1 LNASIRSFTGFVLSA
16 SLLSGLSATAFSRA
30 RTSSSVASPAAAATV
45 QQPDNAGA
53 ALQEGRR
60 LLKRGKAD
68 QAIGQLQTALNL
80 YTAAKNRKGI
90 AAAHNELGDLYLQQG
105 QDDTALEHYEKAYAA
120 LTGVVDQEQKEAAAA
135 GSAARMVDSRAA
147 VATDTAASASDTS
160 FNANLLLA
168 KIGDTNYRLGQM
180 GQASSAYARMNPQKP
195 ESAAKKAGEM
205 FAKMAPSVVLGQT
218 TGSAAVGSAAGAVGG
233 ALVAKNE
240 LDQYRISIVYM
251 TYELGMGRIAF
262 SGNDLETARK
272 HFQNA
277 DDAGKGALPMIA
289 NLGQTRR
296 FKTAARTSLADVS
309 LRQLNYKDAA
319 KLYENA
325 LKEAKEDKR
334 LDLTWPAQSGLG
346 RSQWLL
352 AAQEKDAKKA
362 TKLRE
367 SALDNYR
374 QAITTIETLRAGSL
388 RADESRTAFLATTKD
403 VFDEAASALAEMA
416 LLTSPAPGQLS
427 GPALNYAAEAFKVTE
442 QARSRSLLDLL
453 SETGT
458 AITEGISPELLKRK
472 QDNLDQQQLIA
483 EQLTGISLAP
493 DANKKKP
500 ADLEDDLEKLQVAF
514 DQIENQIRTESPRY
528 AALTGGQPLTV
539 AEIQQK
545 VLDDQ
550 TVLLEYSLGAESSYL
565 WAVTNAGLS
574 LYKLPARP
582 ALDKLATDFRSVLI
596 PAKLQRRIV
605 GIDVMADSQRGLGI
619 SATPFAEDA
628 AGFVVAS
635 SALYKAAVEPAAA
648 TLGEKRLL
656 IVADGALNYV
666 PFEALVKSPESAD
679 YSSLP
684 YLIKSNEIIYAPSAS
699 VIGAIRQQ
707 NNQRAGRTMLILADP
722 VFNSNDARARG
733 VTTTP
738 VNAETRGLGI
748 QSALTDLAGQAA
760 APTAESAKM
769 QGLPLARLAG
779 TRTEAEQIVKLA
791 KASGTQADVWLDLDA
806 SEDNI
811 DSRDVS
817 KYRVLHI
824 ATHGLLDAERPQ
836 FTGLVLTLVGNK
848 GQDGFLRTDEVFN
861 LRLGSPLVM
870 LSACETGLGKEKRG
884 EGVMGLTRAFMYAG
898 APTVGVSL
906 WSVPDKSTAELMID
920 FYKRLLASPAAPA
933 TSVSAS
939 AAMRDAQLAMIAG
952 KKYSAP
958 VYWAPFV
965 LVGDWR

>member
-1 LNASIRSFTGFVLSA
+1 MNASIRSFTGFVLSA
-16 SLLSGLSATAFSRA
+16 SLLPGLSATAFSRA
-30 RTSSSVASPAAAATV
+30 RTFSSVASPAAAATV
-45 QQPDNAGA
+45 QQTDNAGA

-68 QAIGQLQTALNL
+68 QALGQLQTALNL

-90 AAAHNELGDLYLQQG
+90 AAAHNELGDLYLRQG
-105 QDDTALEHYEKAYAA
+105 QDKTALEHYEKAYAA
-120 LTGVVDQEQKEAAAA
+120 LTGVVEQEQKEAAAA

-195 ESAAKKAGEM
+195 ESAAKKAGGM

-334 LDLTWPAQSGLG
+334 LDLTWPAQRGLG

-605 GIDVMADSQRGLGI
+605 GIDVMADSQRGLGV

-635 SALYKAAVEPAAA
+635 SALYKAAVEPAAG
-648 TLGEKRLL
+648 TFGEKRLL

-666 PFEALVKSPESAD
+666 PFEALVKSPGSAD

-684 YLIKSNEIIYAPSAS
+684 YLVKSNEIFYAPLAS
-699 VIGAIRQQ
+699 VIGPIRQQ
-707 NNQRAGRTMLILADP
+707 TTNGRSDDVDSGRPGVQLKRRAGAWRNHHPGQRRNTRAG
-722 VFNSNDARARG
+722 NSNRANRSCLPGSRAHSGVREDA
-733 VTTTP
+733 
-738 VNAETRGLGI
+738 GI
-748 QSALTDLAGQAA
+748 A
-760 APTAESAKM
+760 
-769 QGLPLARLAG
+769 
-779 TRTEAEQIVKLA
+779 
-791 KASGTQADVWLDLDA
+791 
-806 SEDNI
+806 
-811 DSRDVS
+811 
-817 KYRVLHI
+817 
-824 ATHGLLDAERPQ
+824 
-836 FTGLVLTLVGNK
+836 
-848 GQDGFLRTDEVFN
+848 
-861 LRLGSPLVM
+861 
-870 LSACETGLGKEKRG
+870 
-884 EGVMGLTRAFMYAG
+884 AG
-898 APTVGVSL
+898 ASRRH
-906 WSVPDKSTAELMID
+906 AH
-920 FYKRLLASPAAPA
+920 
-933 TSVSAS
+933 
-939 AAMRDAQLAMIAG
+939 
-952 KKYSAP
+952 
-958 VYWAPFV
+958 
-965 LVGDWR
+965 